1 MPPPRDGGDDESRAR
16 ASLPVVRVVDGRAL
30 VYDADYLGNRCGVGS
45 NAGKPKAFYPRIPR
59 DMLEQRAVV
68 ESLEA
73 APDVVVA
80 ELNDRCAL
88 LTVVG
93 PMSADILRN
102 SGLMEVVELDV
113 GSPRVFGFDGRPVV
127 AAHTSEYAVLGVNLI
142 VDEGVAGQ
150 VWATISRTTVAPC
163 GSRASDAVLVPRAPE
178 SSRRKSQQDRL
189 RSLVDGRRSK
199 APVPTR
205 VVRTR
210 EGREAVGQGSRPTSE
225 GIGLQC

>member
-1 MPPPRDGGDDESRAR
+1 MGRLEGKVAFITGAGAGIGR
-16 ASLPVVRVVDGRAL
+16 ASAQKFVTEGAR
-30 VYDADYLGNRCGVGS
+30 
-45 NAGKPKAFYPRIPR
+45 
-59 DMLEQRAVV
+59 
-68 ESLEA
+68 
-73 APDVVVA
+73 VVVA

-113 GSPRVFGFDGRPVV
+113 GSHRVFGFDGRPVV

-163 GSRASDAVLVPRAPE
+163 GSRASDAVLVQLGRV
-178 SSRRKSQQDRL
+178 KS
-189 RSLVDGRRSK
+189 V
-199 APVPTR
+199 
-205 VVRTR
+205 
-210 EGREAVGQGSRPTSE
+210 
-225 GIGLQC
+225 